1 MKLKLKNQNVIF
13 GGRILKHSLHDT
25 SFSLCFQFY
34 LHTTPEVQHHGQF
47 TEQPINKATVLKCPQ
62 GS

>member
-1 MKLKLKNQNVIF
+1 MLLKLKNLNVIF
-13 GGRILKHSLHDT
+13 GVRILKHKYRLHDT
-25 SFSLCFQFY
+25 SFSLCFHFY
-34 LHTTPEVQHHGQF
+34 LHNTPEVQF